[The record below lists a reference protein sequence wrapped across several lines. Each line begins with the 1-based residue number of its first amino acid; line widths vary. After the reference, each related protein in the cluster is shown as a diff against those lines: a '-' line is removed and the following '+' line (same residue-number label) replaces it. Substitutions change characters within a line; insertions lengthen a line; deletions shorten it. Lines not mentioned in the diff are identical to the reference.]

1 MEQALKVQP
10 AMADAVASARV
21 DLAALHRIADQR
33 GWSEAIV
40 NHMTMMVPGRSDQFF
55 LIPYGLHWSE
65 VRASDFLV
73 LDLDGRTLSGHGE
86 AEISAVSLHAPL
98 HRRLPQAR
106 CVVHTHQPNISAL
119 TALKDQRL
127 LMVHQ
132 DAMLFHGAVSYLD
145 SYDDLPLDHGAGELC
160 AEIMGDKLVLLMK
173 NHGPMV
179 VGETIARTFQTL
191 YYLDRI
197 ANVQMKAFA
206 TGREVE
212 VIADELAAKMSP
224 FMRSHYLG
232 AEAVMHFDAVKRILD
247 RQGADYAS

>member
-1 MEQALKVQP
+1 MERVLKVHP
-10 AMADAVASARV
+10 TAADVVTLARI

-33 GWSEAIV
+33 GWSESIV

-73 LDLDGRTLSGHGE
+73 LDLSGRIVSGEGE
-86 AEISAVSLHAPL
+86 AEISAVSLHATL
-98 HRRLPQAR
+98 HRLLPQAR
-106 CVVHTHQPNISAL
+106 CVVHTHQPNVSAL

-132 DAMLFHGAVSYLD
+132 DAMLFHDAIAYLD

-160 AEIMGDKLVLLMK
+160 AEIMGDKPVLLMK

-179 VGETIARTFQTL
+179 VGETVARTFQTL

-197 ANVQMKAFA
+197 ANVQMRAFA
-206 TGREVE
+206 AGREVD
-212 VIADELAAKMSP
+212 VIAEERAAKMGP
-224 FMRSHYLG
+224 FIRDHYLG
-232 AEAVMHFDAVKRILD
+232 AEAIMHFDAVKRILD